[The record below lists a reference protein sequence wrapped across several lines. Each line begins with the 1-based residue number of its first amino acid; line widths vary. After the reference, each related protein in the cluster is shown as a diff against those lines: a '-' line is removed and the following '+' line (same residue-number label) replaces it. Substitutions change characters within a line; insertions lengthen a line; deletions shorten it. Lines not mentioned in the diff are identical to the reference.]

1 MRTVIRLM
9 ILMLAITISTGSFAQ
24 TRTYKDG
31 SAWQVSLIKTETGQ
45 DVAYL
50 NSLKTTWKSVMEEAK
65 AQGLILSYK
74 ILAGSSANPDDWNIL
89 LMVEYKNLAAMEGNE
104 DKWDAIQAKV
114 VGNEDAQSKLR
125 DSRVKMR
132 TIFGGKMVREIVYK

>member
-1 MRTVIRLM
+1 MRTIIKLM
-9 ILMLAITISTGSFAQ
+9 ILVLVITYSTGSFAQ

-45 DVAYL
+45 EVAYL
-50 NSLKTTWKSVMEEAK
+50 NSLKTSWKSVMDEAK

-74 ILAGSSANPDDWNIL
+74 MLGGSSANPEDWNIL

>member
-1 MRTVIRLM
+1 MRTIIKLTFLVI
-9 ILMLAITISTGSFAQ
+9 AINFTTGSFAQ

-45 DVAYL
+45 EVAYL
-50 NSLKTTWKSVMEEAK
+50 NSLKATWKSVMDEAK

-74 ILAGSSANPDDWNIL
+74 MLAGNSANPEDWNVL

-132 TIFGGKMVREIVYK
+132 TIFGGKLVREIVYK

>member
-1 MRTVIRLM
+1 
-9 ILMLAITISTGSFAQ
+9 MLIIISSTGSFAQ
-24 TRTYKDG
+24 TRTYQNG
-31 SAWQVSLIKTETGQ
+31 SAWQVSLIKSETGQ
-45 DVAYL
+45 EVAYL

-65 AQGLILSYK
+65 AQGLIQSYK
-74 ILAGSSANPDDWNIL
+74 ILAGGSANPDDWNIL
-89 LMVEYKNLAAMEGNE
+89 LMVEYKNMAAMEGNQ